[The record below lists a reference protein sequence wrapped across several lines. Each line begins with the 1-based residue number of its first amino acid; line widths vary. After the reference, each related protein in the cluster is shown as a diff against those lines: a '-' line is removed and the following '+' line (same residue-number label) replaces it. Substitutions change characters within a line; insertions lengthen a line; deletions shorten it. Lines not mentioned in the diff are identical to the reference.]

1 MIYAQIHTSF
11 DLKTI
16 IILTFSHP
24 HPMMLKLIPVHTT
37 LAGLKKKEKK
47 KRHQPTY
54 LIQIDSEEKSVQ
66 NCLKHLLGMC

>member
-37 LAGLKKKEKK
+37 LAGLKKKKK
-47 KRHQPTY
+47 KKASADISYT
-54 LIQIDSEEKSVQ
+54 
-66 NCLKHLLGMC
+66 N